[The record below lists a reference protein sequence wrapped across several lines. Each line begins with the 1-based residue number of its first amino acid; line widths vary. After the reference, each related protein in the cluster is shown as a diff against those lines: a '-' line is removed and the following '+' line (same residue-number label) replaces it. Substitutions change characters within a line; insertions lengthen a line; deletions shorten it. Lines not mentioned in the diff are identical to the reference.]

1 MIGLSPLSA
10 GHPPSFQP
18 RWVRPSTGSY
28 PRFSLPVD
36 SSPGFASA
44 ARDCSP
50 CSDSLSLRLA
60 SRLGLAAHRN
70 SLAHST
76 KGTPSQPR
84 GLLRL
89 LVGTRFQVLFHSPPG
104 VLFTFPSRYWST
116 IGHRRVF
123 RLGGWPPLLPTGF
136 HVSGGTR
143 VPPGRARGFAY
154 GAVTLSRRPSQA
166 VPLPRAFLTA
176 MLGGPTTPAAV
187 ASAPVW
193 PLPLSLATTRGIS
206 FDFSSSGY
214 LDVSVPPVAP
224 RRPMRSAGGRRAS
237 SPGGFSHSE
246 THGSCGHVPLAVDY
260 RGLSRPSSASC
271 AKASTACPWYPSR
284 RHRRRPSL
292 SRICSCMMRST
303 NWRIFVCVTLCG
315 SQGAAGAGPGDRTP
329 CASRRDEVRDQRAWS
344 VTGPVRLKMSCLSS
358 GFSLERR

>member
-123 RLGGWPPLLPTGF
+123 RLGGWSPLLPTGF

-214 LDVSVPPVAP
+214 LDVSVPPVVLP
-224 RRPMRSAGGRRAS
+224 RPMSSAGGCMACAMRVR
-237 SPGGFSHSE
+237 PFGDPRVVGY
-246 THGSCGHVPLAVDY
+246 VPLAAAY
-260 RGLSRPSSASC
+260 RSLSRPSSAPC
-271 AKASTACPWYPSR
+271 AKASAVRPCHLGPRLRGAPR
-284 RHRRRPSL
+284 RIEML
-292 SRICSCMMRST
+292 SQCVGFQVL
-303 NWRIFVCVTLCG
+303 IF
-315 SQGAAGAGPGDRTP
+315 S
-329 CASRRDEVRDQRAWS
+329 VRDLAFPIS
-344 VTGPVRLKMSCLSS
+344 
-358 GFSLERR
+358 